1 MFKQKTVNTVDKHL
15 AISKDANSLFSAT
28 INKLNEA
35 DTLIEED
42 IDLVQQRIDEA
53 TEEKNALELIRKNN
67 SNLNAKISKFFGQ
80 D

>member
-1 MFKQKTVNTVDKHL
+1 M
-15 AISKDANSLFSAT
+15 LFRS
-28 INKLNEA
+28 LNEA